1 MCVLVVDRFRLFYAR
16 AMTHSDRVLQ
26 SPVDFGAKLRSARKS
41 RGFTQAQA
49 AAMAGVGVR
58 LWNEAEKGKR
68 AQVGLET
75 ALRMLRAVGVEL
87 RLTEPVASSGA
98 PGAPPPATGHA
109 DSNRHP
115 RMA

>member
-1 MCVLVVDRFRLFYAR
+1 
-16 AMTHSDRVLQ
+16 MTHSDRVLQ

-41 RGFTQAQA
+41 RGLTQAQA
-49 AAMAGVGVR
+49 SAMAGVGVR

-87 RLTEPVASSGA
+87 RLTEPVASSGVT
-98 PGAPPPATGHA
+98 GAPPPATGHA

>member
-26 SPVDFGAKLRSARKS
+26 SPVDFGAKLRSARKA
-41 RGFTQAQA
+41 RGLTQAQA

-87 RLTEPVASSGA
+87 RLAE
-98 PGAPPPATGHA
+98 PPATGGSVHPP
-109 DSNRHP
+109 STVEGPSGSSRHP